1 MNLLDYVSRSV
12 TYRMVLIMAL
22 LMPLSVNA
30 AEKDPIY
37 TGLFNNLAVSGYDT
51 VAYFT
56 EGRPVKGDRR
66 FSTQYQGAEWRFS
79 SQRNLEL
86 FLGDPDAYAPQYGG
100 YCAYAVSQGE
110 TASAEPDLWTIH
122 EGKLYL
128 NFNRRI
134 NTTWRE
140 NREDFIKQADQAWPA
155 VLGN

>member
-1 MNLLDYVSRSV
+1 MNLLYHASRSV
-12 TYRMVLIMAL
+12 TRILFFILAVLI
-22 LMPLSVNA
+22 PLSAIA

-79 SQRNLEL
+79 SQQNLEL

-134 NTTWRE
+134 NATWRE
-140 NREDFIKQADQAWPA
+140 NRAAFIRQADQAWPA